1 MNWFWVG
8 NVHRRV
14 IEPQVKLHERQEF
27 ITLRYTVSFVWIWSW
42 NAWRSVVRK
51 NSLLKTAFHRTRA
64 RKLLS
69 RFPASAVD
77 FILFTDENN
86 FTVASPVNLQNDRC
100 VYVCIRSLFRTLMI
114 WSDDLWRHGLAFTS
128 RLSTRQLNSGA
139 RLRASLVWKL
149 VDDILNTWS
158 DHLCC
163 ALRSFRIEWLTL
175 ASDFAA
181 LCFMSAE
188 AALDVFSAWVTIK
201 YNASI

>member
-139 RLRASLVWKL
+139 RLRACVKASGRYFEHMIWSSL
-149 VDDILNTWS
+149 
-158 DHLCC
+158 
-163 ALRSFRIEWLTL
+163 
-175 ASDFAA
+175 
-181 LCFMSAE
+181 LCFAFISNWMTNFSVGFCCVMFYVSRGCTWR
-188 AALDVFSAWVTIK
+188 VFCLGD
-201 YNASI
+201 N